1 MKYLLLILLSLST
14 HTSTHAQQSGPREI
28 TPADRARIQTKVE
41 KEAQQLRLVITGKDK
56 DGWETSAEEI
66 AFTLDT
72 FRINTTAALE
82 MEIDYSTVGMVEAT
96 TRSTKAY
103 DQLLNKYYTKLLAKL
118 SPTDKQALIKAQR
131 AWISYRDAEQDL
143 IVTMA
148 QDQYSGGGTIQQLN
162 MASAFSSLVIRRT
175 IEIFQYYND
184 IARQQ

>member
-1 MKYLLLILLSLST
+1 MKYLLILLFLST
-14 HTSTHAQQSGPREI
+14 HTTTHAQQSGPRAI
-28 TPADRARIQTKVE
+28 TPADRARIQSKVE
-41 KEAQQLRLVITGKDK
+41 KEAQQLRLALTGK
-56 DGWETSAEEI
+56 DGWETSAEAI

-131 AWISYRDAEQDL
+131 AWISFRDAEQAL

-184 IARQQ
+184 MARQQ